1 MFAAESRS
9 ARFSG
14 ARKGSYGKLA
24 AKYFLM
30 LWIVKSIQFLLRN
43 NNYNWLFHIDKYNK
57 KAHSVVGFFVIF
69 YALEVHRKTVVR
81 LLLECCNGSLKN
93 IHSKEISE
101 FSWIQQV

>member
-1 MFAAESRS
+1 
-9 ARFSG
+9 
-14 ARKGSYGKLA
+14 
-24 AKYFLM
+24 
-30 LWIVKSIQFLLRN
+30 
-43 NNYNWLFHIDKYNK
+43 NWLFHIDKYNK
-57 KAHSVVGFFVIF
+57 KAHYRVGFFVIF